1 MRLSRP
7 TPFVGLKRCGPALIL
22 WTLGAIV
29 AAPRAAAQ
37 VRVTLSPVVG
47 VYLPNGRL
55 PAEPAPVR
63 LCAKGVPGC
72 YYNDFPTLGSPEL
85 HSAVALGGRVT
96 GWVNKRVA
104 VEGSLWYSSSSVTG
118 STSGGS
124 STIVASDLRVLVG
137 TRGRDAWAYLLA
149 GPAFIARFG
158 DAYAS
163 ATGSGRLGGVVGL
176 GADLRVAR
184 SLGIRAEAE
193 QYLYSF
199 QGYHQ
204 QDFVL
209 SVGLSV
215 APRIGSATTP

>member
-1 MRLSRP
+1 
-7 TPFVGLKRCGPALIL
+7 
-22 WTLGAIV
+22 
-29 AAPRAAAQ
+29 
-37 VRVTLSPVVG
+37 VG

-55 PAEPAPVR
+55 PAERPPVYN
-63 LCAKGVPGC
+63 CPKGVPC
-72 YYNDFPTLGSPEL
+72 PYYEYPTPGSPEQ
-85 HSAVALGGRVT
+85 HSAVAFGGRVT
-96 GWVNKRVA
+96 AWVAKRVA
-104 VEGSLWYSSSSVTG
+104 VEGSLLYSPSSVTG
-118 STSGGS
+118 STSGQS
-124 STIVASDLRVLVG
+124 STMIASDVRVLVG

-149 GPAFIARFG
+149 GPAFVARFG

-176 GADLRVAR
+176 GADLRVGR

-204 QDFVL
+204 QDFIL

-215 APRIGSATTP
+215 APRIGSGTTP